1 MELDFKAIGKRVR
14 IARVRADM
22 SQEKLA
28 GEIGVSPPHM
38 SNIERGTSGLSL
50 EAVINIANALS
61 VTADDLLCDE
71 VVHCRPQFER
81 DIQLLL
87 DSCDD
92 YEIRIVRDMVAAIL
106 PALRRDA
113 HLRGIEKEGP

>member
-1 MELDFKAIGKRVR
+1 MDLDYHALGKRIRTVR
-14 IARVRADM
+14 RRNHM
-22 SQEKLA
+22 TQETLA
-28 GEIGVSPPHM
+28 EKIDVSTPHI
-38 SNIERGTSGLSL
+38 SNVERGTVKPSL
-50 EAVINIANALS
+50 EVIINIANALS

-71 VVHCRPQFER
+71 VVHCRPQFEQ

-113 HLRGIEKEGP
+113 HLRGIEKEEP